1 MTAGHRRYEER
12 GGDSMAQEPGGET
25 DPAHIALRQGIVN
38 KPDIRKTGIPAL
50 DRFLCA
56 DPQVIQFPR

>member
-1 MTAGHRRYEER
+1 MTSGHRRYEEG
-12 GGDSMAQEPGGET
+12 GGDRMAQEPGGKT
-25 DPAHIALRQGIVN
+25 DPAHIAFRQGIVYE
-38 KPDIRKTGIPAL
+38 PDIRKTGIAAL